1 MARPVDPEKAQMILN
16 DPIDKV
22 IWKMSV
28 PTIIAQLITVIYNMT
43 DTFFVSQLGTNAT
56 AAVGVNSTLENT
68 INMVGML
75 IGIGAASYI
84 SRLLGAKKKE
94 YADQVF
100 STSFFCSIAIGV
112 VFAIFGMM
120 FIEPLVNLLGA
131 DASCR
136 MYSIEYGTYVLMAAP
151 FMVVS
156 YMLNQC
162 LRSEGSPTRA
172 MIGIGFGGILNC
184 FLDPLFIFGLGLGVK
199 GASIATAISKIV
211 SCGILF
217 YPYLRKRSIV
227 ALSIHNIKFRKNDA
241 VEIVTIGATSFIRQF
256 TSVLASALMNRAASG
271 VSTAMLAAISVSN
284 RVMLVPFNIILGF
297 GQGYMP
303 VAGYNWGAKRYDR
316 SRQGLSFATK
326 VSIIGGV
333 VMGAISF
340 AFAKQIIGAFNSQ
353 ADMEVMRIGILCIRL
368 QAVALPLHAFLSTIN
383 MCYGGI
389 GKAKQSLVLSLARQG
404 YCFWVM
410 IFLLPLLFGEMGLV
424 AVQAGADFLSI
435 VVALPMGIAAFR
447 MMKKCE
453 LESMAK
459 EAVS

>member
-1 MARPVDPEKAQMILN
+1 MARPVDPEKAQMLLN
-16 DPIDKV
+16 DPVEKV
-22 IWKMSV
+22 IWKMSI

-56 AAVGVNSTLENT
+56 AAVGVNSTIENT

-75 IGIGAASYI
+75 IGIGASSYI
-84 SRLLGAKKKE
+84 ARLLGGKQKE
-94 YADQVF
+94 HADQVF
-100 STSFFCSIAIGV
+100 STSFFCSIGLGIF
-112 VFAIFGMM
+112 FAIFGLI
-120 FIEPLVNLLGA
+120 FIEPLVNLMGA

-211 SCGILF
+211 SCGILL
-217 YPYLRKRSIV
+217 YPYLVKRSV
-227 ALSIHNIKFRKNDA
+227 VRLSVRNIKFSKKDSI
-241 VEIVTIGATSFIRQF
+241 EIVSIGATSFIRQF

-284 RVMLVPFNIILGF
+284 RVMLFPFNIILGF
-297 GQGYMP
+297 GQGYQP
-303 VAGYNWGAKRYDR
+303 VVGYNWGAKRYDR
-316 SRQGLSFATK
+316 SGKSFSFATK
-326 VSIIGGV
+326 VSVIGGA
-333 VMGAISF
+333 VMGAIAFIF
-340 AFAKQIIGAFNSQ
+340 AGQIIGAFNSQ

-368 QAVALPLHAFLSTIN
+368 QAVVLPLHAYLSIVN

-389 GKAKQSLVLSLARQG
+389 GKAKQAMVLSLARQG

-410 IFLLPLLFGEMGLV
+410 IFLLPLIFGEIGLV
-424 AVQAGADFLSI
+424 AVQGGADLLSFA
-435 VVALPMGIAAFR
+435 VALPMGIAAYR
-447 MMKKCE
+447 MMKTGE
-453 LESMAK
+453 K
-459 EAVS
+459 EKLDAE